1 MLLVGQMPVGH
12 VDEKDRLKEDTIIG
26 VANKGILGTGG
37 KSYQCDQLAQWKVG

>member
-12 VDEKDRLKEDTIIG
+12 ADEKDRLKEDTLL
-26 VANKGILGTGG
+26 VWPTKHSWNRR